1 METARETPTTAG
13 WARKKKIRTGRRD
26 LQRQGPLPITDG
38 VILLARLPKTRLA
51 ASILT
56 ANQLDQS
63 FATI

>member
-13 WARKKKIRTGRRD
+13 WARKKTIRTGRRD
-26 LQRQGPLPITDG
+26 LQRQGLLPITDG
-38 VILLARLPKTRLA
+38 VILLARLPTTRLA